1 MSESENAI
9 NDLIAAA
16 EALASQAEQDLGD
29 ATDLASL
36 AVVRAGLVGKKGRV
50 KALQRQISALPKDA
64 RKNAGQAVNLIA
76 RRIQLAVD
84 ERTAALE
91 AGAVDVPLDLTF
103 DPSWPGATVP
113 GGSLHPVTLVLDE
126 IRRIF
131 TRLGFDEVSGPE
143 VEDAWHNFDAL
154 NIPDHHPAREPS
166 DNFYVE
172 GGRLLR
178 SQTSTVQIRVMENR
192 EPPFRVFAPG
202 RVYRPE
208 TVDARHLYAF
218 HQVEG
223 LMVGEDV
230 TFADLKACLR
240 TFAESMYGGGV
251 QTRFR
256 ASYFPFTETSA
267 ELDLRCPACSQAGDD
282 ADAHALPG
290 GVSCSLCGGEGW
302 MEVLGCGMVHPRV
315 LRTVNIDPERYT
327 GFAFGMGVER
337 VAMRRWQL
345 DDIRLLIENDVRFL
359 SQFR

>member
-1 MSESENAI
+1 MSQSAETAE
-9 NDLIAAA
+9 LIARA
-16 EALASQAEQDLGD
+16 EALVIGAERELAASKTPAE
-29 ATDLASL
+29 LAE
-36 AVVRAGLVGKKGRV
+36 VRASLVGKKGAV
-50 KALQRQISALPKDA
+50 KDLQRSISRLPKEA
-64 RKNAGQAVNLIA
+64 RRDAGQAVNVIA
-76 RRIQLAVD
+76 KRIQAAIDTRRAEVD
-84 ERTAALE
+84 AATGHV
-91 AGAVDVPLDLTF
+91 ALDPTF
-103 DPSWPGATVP
+103 DPSWPGTSVP
-113 GGSLHPVTLVLDE
+113 DGSLHPVTLVLEE

-154 NIPDHHPAREPS
+154 NIPAHHPARLPS

-172 GGRLLR
+172 GDRLLR
-178 SQTSTVQIRVMENR
+178 SQTSTVQVRVMETR

-208 TVDARHLYAF
+208 TVDATHLYAF

-240 TFAESMYGGGV
+240 TFAESMYGAGV

-256 ASYFPFTETSA
+256 PSYFPFTEVSA
-267 ELDLRCPACSQAGDD
+267 ELDLRCPGCLDRGGD
-282 ADAHALPG
+282 ANSALPG
-290 GVSCSLCGGEGW
+290 AIDCSVCGGERW

-315 LRTVNIDPERYT
+315 LRSVEIDPERYT

-337 VAMRRWQL
+337 VAMRRWKL
-345 DDIRLLIENDVRFL
+345 DDIRLLVENDVRFL

>member
-1 MSESENAI
+1 MSESVETPEA
-9 NDLIAAA
+9 LIARA
-16 EALASQAEQDLGD
+16 EALASRAES
-29 ATDLASL
+29 DLAAAGTLDAL
-36 AVVRAGLVGKKGRV
+36 AAVRAALVGKKGAV
-50 KALQRQISALPKDA
+50 KALQRGISALPKGS
-64 RKNAGQAVNLIA
+64 RKDAGQAVNVIA
-76 RRIQLAVD
+76 RRIQ
-84 ERTAALE
+84 AAIDTRREELE
-91 AGAVDVPLDLTF
+91 SGVGDAPLDPTF
-103 DPSWPGATVP
+103 DPSWPGAVP
-113 GGSLHPVTLVLDE
+113 AEGSLHPVTLVLEE

-131 TRLGFDEVSGPE
+131 VRLGFDEVSGPE

-178 SQTSTVQIRVMENR
+178 SQTSTVQIRVMEGR
-192 EPPFRVFAPG
+192 QPPFRVFAPG

-208 TVDARHLYAF
+208 TVDATHLYAF

-240 TFAESMYGGGV
+240 TFAESMYGEGV

-256 ASYFPFTETSA
+256 ASYFPFTEVSA
-267 ELDLRCPACSQAGDD
+267 ELDLRCPRCGTGDEVEE
-282 ADAHALPG
+282 HALPG
-290 GVSCSLCGGEGW
+290 AVSCSTCGGEGW

-315 LRTVNIDPERYT
+315 LRAVDIDPERYT

-345 DDIRLLIENDVRFL
+345 DDIRLLVENDVRFL

>member
-1 MSESENAI
+1 MQGSAPTAE
-9 NDLIAAA
+9 LIARA
-16 EALASQAEQDLGD
+16 EALEAQAAQEL
-29 ATDLASL
+29 AAAADLARL
-36 AVVRAGLVGKKGRV
+36 AAVRAALVGKKGRV
-50 KALQRQISALPKDA
+50 KDLQRGISALAKEQRKD
-64 RKNAGQAVNLIA
+64 AGQAVNVIAGRIAAAIDA
-76 RRIQLAVD
+76 RRSQ
-84 ERTAALE
+84 LE
-91 AGAVDVPLDLTF
+91 ACAAETLIDPTF
-103 DPSWPGATVP
+103 DPSWPGRRVP
-113 GGSLHPVTLVLDE
+113 EGSLHPVTLVLDE

-131 TRLGFDEVSGPE
+131 TRLGFDEVQGPE

-154 NIPDHHPAREPS
+154 NIPDHHPARERT

-192 EPPFRVFAPG
+192 EPPLRVFAPG

-208 TVDARHLYAF
+208 TVDATHLYAF

-240 TFAESMYGGGV
+240 TFAASMYGADV

-256 ASYFPFTETSA
+256 ASYFPFTEVSA
-267 ELDLRCPACSQAGDD
+267 ELDLRCPACSLPGER
-282 ADAHALPG
+282 ADRFALPG
-290 GVSCSLCGGEGW
+290 AVACALCGGEGW
-302 MEVLGCGMVHPRV
+302 IEVLGCGMVHPRV
-315 LRTVNIDPERYT
+315 LRAVDIDPERFT
-327 GFAFGMGVER
+327 GFAFGLGVER

>member
-1 MSESENAI
+1 MSETPTPAE
-9 NDLIAAA
+9 LIARA
-16 EALASQAEQDLGD
+16 EALAARAE
-29 ATDLASL
+29 ADLASAADLDAL
-36 AVVRAGLVGKKGRV
+36 AAVRARLVGKKGSV
-50 KALQRQISALPKDA
+50 KDLQRAISTLPKES
-64 RKNAGQAVNLIA
+64 RKDAGQAVNVIA
-76 RRIQLAVD
+76 RGIQDAID
-84 ERTAALE
+84 ARRAALE
-91 AGAVDVPLDLTF
+91 AGAGDVRLDPTF
-103 DPSWPGATVP
+103 DPSWPGECAPT
-113 GGSLHPVTLVLDE
+113 GSLHPVTLVLEE

-131 TRLGFDEVSGPE
+131 VRLGFDEVSGPE

-154 NIPDHHPAREPS
+154 NIPEDHPAREPT

-178 SQTSTVQIRVMENR
+178 SQTSTVQIRVMEGR
-192 EPPFRVFAPG
+192 RPPFRVFAPG

-208 TVDARHLYAF
+208 TVDATHLYAF

-240 TFAESMYGGGV
+240 TFAESMYGDGV

-256 ASYFPFTETSA
+256 ASYFPFTEVSA
-267 ELDLRCPACSQAGDD
+267 ELDLRCPRCGGDED
-282 ADAHALPG
+282 GGTYALPG
-290 GVSCSLCGGEGW
+290 SVACSTCGGEGW

-315 LRTVNIDPERYT
+315 LRAVDIDPERYT